1 MIAADPTVP
10 FQHGLALHQQGRL
23 DDAEALYRT
32 VLAAQP
38 AHFGALHLTGLIH
51 YQRGRFVAAT
61 EWIGRA
67 IAVDPAV
74 PDAYSN
80 LALALLELRQP
91 AQALEKTEHAL
102 RLRPDSP
109 EFLNNR
115 GNALQSLNRPAEALA
130 DYDRAIALRPGFA
143 LAHSNRGNALRTLGR
158 ADEALAAYD
167 RALQAAPG
175 YAEALNNRGRLL
187 RDFKRFD
194 EAARSFA
201 PLLSQA
207 PPPPYAPGLWFDSRL
222 QTCDWAGYDKTVE
235 VLGAAIERGE
245 RADVPQSAA
254 SYLLSAATLRK
265 CAELSVAAEYPLV
278 AAPLPVASG
287 PRKKRIHLAYLSSD
301 LRNHP
306 VGTLV
311 VGLIEKH
318 DREKF
323 EVTAISFGADDGSPL
338 RKRLEGA
345 FDRFHD
351 VQQQSDA
358 AVAALMRRLDVDI
371 AIDLNG
377 LTAFHRIGILAERAA
392 PLQVNYLGFPGTTGA
407 SFVDYII
414 ADPHVVPPGEERFY
428 SEKVV
433 RLPDTYQPN
442 DDRRDP
448 ALSRAS
454 RAQHGLPA
462 EGFVFCS
469 FNNSFKIRP
478 LMFDIW
484 MRLLGQVEGSVLWLL
499 DDNAAAVANLR
510 REAGQRGVSADR
522 LVFAPRLSPEAHVA
536 RQRHADLFLDTFPY
550 NAHTTGSDALW
561 AGLPI
566 ITLAGDTFAS
576 RVAAGLLQAAGVP
589 ELVTHAPADY
599 ESLALALAR
608 DPGRLADVKARLKDV
623 RRSKL
628 FDTSRFCGHI
638 ERAYTTMYERCL
650 RGEAPASFDV

>member
-1 MIAADPTVP
+1 MIAADPTAI
-10 FQHGLALHQQGRL
+10 FQQGLALHRQGRL

-38 AHFGALHLTGLIH
+38 AHFGALHLTGLIQ

-80 LALALLELRQP
+80 LALALLDLRQP
-91 AQALEKTEHAL
+91 AQALEKVEHAL

-115 GNALQSLNRPAEALA
+115 GNALQSLNRPAKALA
-130 DYDRAIALRPGFA
+130 DYDRAIALRPDFA
-143 LAHSNRGNALRTLGR
+143 MAHSNRGNALRTLGR
-158 ADEALAAYD
+158 TDEALAAYD
-167 RALQAAPG
+167 RALDAAPG
-175 YAEALNNRGRLL
+175 YPEALNNRGRLL
-187 RDFKRFD
+187 RDLKRFD
-194 EAARSFA
+194 EAAQTFA
-201 PLLSQA
+201 PLLSLA

-222 QTCDWAGYDKTVE
+222 QTCDWTGYDKTVE
-235 VLGAAIERGE
+235 ALGAAIERGE
-245 RADVPQSAA
+245 RADAPQSAA
-254 SYLLSAATLRK
+254 SYLLSAATLRR
-265 CAELSVAAEYPLV
+265 CAELHTAAEYPLV
-278 AAPLPVASG
+278 AAPLPIASVPG
-287 PRKKRIHLAYLSSD
+287 KKRIHLAYLSSD

-306 VGTLV
+306 VGALV
-311 VGLIEKH
+311 VGLIERH

-323 EVTAISFGADDGSPL
+323 EVTAISFGPDDGSPL

-351 VQQQSDA
+351 VQRQSDA

-377 LTAFHRIGILAERAA
+377 LTALHRMGILAERAA

-414 ADPHVVPPGEERFY
+414 ADPHVVPHGEERFY

-433 RLPDTYQPN
+433 RLPDSYQAN

-448 ALSRAS
+448 APSWTT

-478 LMFDIW
+478 AMFDIW
-484 MRLLGQVEGSVLWLL
+484 MRLLTQVEGSVLWLL
-499 DDNAAAVANLR
+499 DDNAAAGTNLR
-510 REAGQRGVSADR
+510 RAAGQRGVAAER

-561 AGLPI
+561 VGLPI
-566 ITLAGDTFAS
+566 VTLAGDTFAS
-576 RVAAGLLQAAGVP
+576 RVASGLLRAAGVP
-589 ELVTHAPADY
+589 ELATRSPADY

-608 DPGRLADVKARLKDV
+608 DPVRLAGAKARLKDV
-623 RRSKL
+623 RRSRL
-628 FDTSRFCGHI
+628 FDTSRFCAHI
-638 ERAYTTMYERCL
+638 ERAYATMYERWV
-650 RGEAPASFDV
+650 RGETPASFDV